1 MLSRSLTA
9 FSPVRTS
16 IADILR
22 DAESLKS
29 GLGADFDI
37 FWRHLRLSDD
47 NKQNPPRGVVVN
59 CPSPHPAPYYA
70 RDAQ

>member
-29 GLGADFDI
+29 GLLFLFRCIVHEGPVSVLGELITPLLTTA
-37 FWRHLRLSDD
+37 
-47 NKQNPPRGVVVN
+47 RG
-59 CPSPHPAPYYA
+59 
-70 RDAQ
+70 

>member
-29 GLGADFDI
+29 GLT
-37 FWRHLRLSDD
+37 
-47 NKQNPPRGVVVN
+47 VN
-59 CPSPHPAPYYA
+59 FRRALNEG
-70 RDAQ
+70 RQ